1 MAEMLSLTAAFI
13 FVLLLLYV
21 LGVPV
26 AYAIGL
32 SAVVVMVLPMG
43 PPFNAQVIA
52 QRMYTG
58 MNSFVLLAIPFFLFA
73 GRIMN
78 AIGMTS
84 DIFDFA
90 EEAVGPLPGGL
101 GHVNVVVSMIF
112 SGMSGAAVADAAGL
126 GTIEYNAMTERGYTP
141 RFSAGITAASSTIGP
156 IIPPSIPMIVYGV
169 MAQVSIG
176 ALFIAGIIPG
186 VLMGLSLMGMVTYI
200 SVREGFA
207 TRDAYK
213 ARDLL
218 RTLLRALPAF
228 VAPIIIIGGIM
239 YGIFTPTESAVV
251 AVIYA
256 ILLGTFYYR
265 TLGLKSLYSIMKS
278 TFVDTTA
285 LILIIGLANLYG
297 FLVSISGVPRFL
309 TEGLLTV
316 SDSALVATI
325 LLVLVLLVFGTFME
339 TLAIILITVPI
350 LAPTFP
356 GLGIDPLVFGI
367 VMMITLMIGLITP
380 PFGVVLFVLERV
392 TDLDLMDIIRGTAP
406 FYIPLILVLML
417 IIFVPEVVL
426 YLPKQF
432 GFA

>member
-1 MAEMLSLTAAFI
+1 MLILAAAFI
-13 FVLLLLYV
+13 FALLGLYV

-32 SAVVVMVLPMG
+32 SAVIVMILPVG
-43 PPFNAQVIA
+43 PPFNSQVIA

-78 AIGMTS
+78 TIGMTS

-90 EEAVGPLPGGL
+90 EEVVGPLPGGL

-126 GTIEYNAMTERGYTP
+126 GTIEYEAMTERGYEP
-141 RFSAGITAASSTIGP
+141 EFAAGITAASSTIGP

-169 MAQVSIG
+169 LAQVSIG

-186 VLMGLSLMGMVTYI
+186 ILMAGSLMLMVSYIGLSEGMA
-200 SVREGFA
+200 S
-207 TRDAYK
+207 RDAYDI
-213 ARDLL
+213 RNLL
-218 RTLLRALPAF
+218 STLLKAIPAF
-228 VAPIIIIGGIM
+228 VAPVIIVGGIIA
-239 YGIFTPTESAVV
+239 GVFTPTESAVV
-251 AVIYA
+251 AVLYA
-256 ILLGTFYYR
+256 IFLGLFYYR
-265 TLGLKSLYSIMKS
+265 TLDAESLYDVVKS
-278 TFVDTTA
+278 TFIDSAA

-297 FLVSISGVPRFL
+297 FLVTISGVPRFL
-309 TEGLLTV
+309 TEGLLTI

-325 LLVLVLLVFGTFME
+325 LLVVVLIVFGTFME

-350 LAPTFP
+350 LAPIFP
-356 GLGIDPLVFGI
+356 GLGIDPLAFGI

-392 TDLDLMDIIRGTAP
+392 TELDLLDIIRGVGP
-406 FYIPLILVLML
+406 FYIPLVAVLVL
-417 IIFVPEVVL
+417 IIFFPKIVL
-426 YLPKQF
+426 YLPKML
-432 GFA
+432 GVA